1 MVSSAI
7 QEENIE
13 RVAGLVAITTA
24 PTRPVGIQGD
34 GKMKTIL
41 TICCAAALT
50 GCATWSTSS
59 VDTKQ
64 VATNAS
70 AQTTSSKITAD
81 KVKIT
86 DGDLV
91 DTKYVLLGDLTVN
104 VNKTTL
110 FHPNPTPQLVNDKLR
125 EKAAEMG
132 ADAVIF
138 FRYGDGGI
146 SLLSWGSLEG
156 KGRAVRYV
164 K

>member
-1 MVSSAI
+1 
-7 QEENIE
+7 
-13 RVAGLVAITTA
+13 
-24 PTRPVGIQGD
+24 
-34 GKMKTIL
+34 MKKIL
-41 TICCAAALT
+41 TVCCVAALT
-50 GCATWSTSS
+50 GCATWSTSN
-59 VDTKQ
+59 VDTRQ
-64 VATNAS
+64 VAANAS
-70 AQTTSSKITAD
+70 VQTTNSKITAD

-91 DTKYVLLGDLTVN
+91 DTKYVPLGDLTVS
-104 VNKTTL
+104 VNKTTI

-138 FRYGDGGI
+138 VRYGDGGV
-146 SLLSWGSLEG
+146 SLFSWGSLEG